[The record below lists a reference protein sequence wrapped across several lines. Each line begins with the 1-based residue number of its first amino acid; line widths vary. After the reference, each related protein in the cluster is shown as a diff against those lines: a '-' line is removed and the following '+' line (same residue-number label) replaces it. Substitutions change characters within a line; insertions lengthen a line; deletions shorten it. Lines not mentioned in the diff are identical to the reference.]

1 MTIPEKYDRLITG
14 LISGLVLPFVI
25 GIIVFL
31 FSAGD
36 TSLGSYLSRLKDSNI
51 ITHSITLCVFPNI
64 FVFLIC
70 NRFDML
76 RAARGILAITIIWA
90 IIVFAV
96 KFLT

>member
-14 LISGLVLPFVI
+14 LISGLILPFVI
-25 GIIVFL
+25 GIMVFL
-31 FSAGD
+31 FSSGD
-36 TSLGSYLSRLKDSNI
+36 ISLGSYLSRLKESNI

-64 FVFLIC
+64 FVFLIF

-76 RAARGILAITIIWA
+76 RAARGMVAITIIWA

-96 KFLT
+96 KFFE

>member
-1 MTIPEKYDRLITG
+1 MTIPEKYDRVITG
-14 LISGLVLPFVI
+14 FISGLILPFII
-25 GIIVFL
+25 GIIIFF
-31 FSAGD
+31 FSAGNM
-36 TSLGSYLSRLKDSNI
+36 SPGAYLHRLEESNI

-64 FVFLIC
+64 VIFLLF

-76 RAARGILAITIIWA
+76 RATRGTLAITIIWA

>member
-1 MTIPEKYDRLITG
+1 MTIPEKYDRQITG
-14 LISGLVLPFVI
+14 LLTGLVFPFII
-25 GIIVFL
+25 GIIIFL
-31 FSAGD
+31 FSSSD
-36 TSLGSYLSRLKDSNI
+36 ISLGSYLSRLKDSNI

-64 FVFLIC
+64 FVFLIF

-76 RAARGILAITIIWA
+76 RAARGMLAITIIWA

>member
-1 MTIPEKYDRLITG
+1 MTTAEKYDRLITG
-14 LISGLVLPFVI
+14 LISGLIFPFIV

-31 FSAGD
+31 FSSGEM
-36 TSLGSYLSRLKDSNI
+36 SLGNYLLRLKESQI

-64 FVFLIC
+64 FVFLIF

-76 RAARGILAITIIWA
+76 RAVRGTLAVTIVWA

-96 KFLT
+96 KFLA

>member
-1 MTIPEKYDRLITG
+1 MTLYEKYDRVITG
-14 LISGLVLPFVI
+14 VISGFFFPLII
-25 GIIVFL
+25 GLTIFL
-31 FSAGD
+31 FSSGD
-36 TSLGSYLSRLKDSNI
+36 ISLGSYLLKLKESNI

-64 FVFLIC
+64 FIFLIF

-76 RAARGILAITIIWA
+76 RASRGMLAITIIWA